1 MREELPYSPSLE
13 VSACPSVG
21 QSVGLLVCRL
31 VTSCL
36 SAYYERLC
44 RLLGLVFFFFIS
56 DSLTHFAAPALM
68 LTLRISIE
76 ESLWPLDVR

>member
-1 MREELPYSPSLE
+1 MQLANEMALESNYWSL
-13 VSACPSVG
+13 G

-44 RLLGLVFFFFIS
+44 RLLGLVFFFFLS
-56 DSLTHFAAPALM
+56 DSLTLFAAPALM

-76 ESLWPLDVR
+76 EPLWPLDVR